1 MLAQNE
7 RESVGSE
14 VSSNSG
20 RELAQITC
28 RKEANLLIGQRSR
41 RRKQTKLPHH
51 SNIVPIRK
59 VLCDLGVT
67 NHFIAPKRELGARAA
82 SHFKTR
88 KAQFRHMQV

>member
-7 RESVGSE
+7 RESVDSE

-20 RELAQITC
+20 RELAQINC
-28 RKEANLLIGQRSR
+28 RKEAHLLIGQRSR

-59 VLCDLGVT
+59 VLSDLAIEHPIHMDVLNLESAPGGLHT
-67 NHFIAPKRELGARAA
+67 NEHSTID
-82 SHFKTR
+82 R
-88 KAQFRHMQV
+88 KA

>member
-20 RELAQITC
+20 RELAQINC

-59 VLCDLGVT
+59 VLSDLAIEHPIHVDVLNLESATRGL
-67 NHFIAPKRELGARAA
+67 HAHEHSAI
-82 SHFKTR
+82 HR
-88 KAQFRHMQV
+88 KA

>member
-7 RESVGSE
+7 RESVDSE

-20 RELAQITC
+20 RELAQINC
-28 RKEANLLIGQRSR
+28 RKEAHLLIGQRSR

-59 VLCDLGVT
+59 MLNDLAIEHPIHVDVLNLE
-67 NHFIAPKRELGARAA
+67 NA
-82 SHFKTR
+82 TR
-88 KAQFRHMQV
+88 GLHTHEHSAIDGKA